1 MVRWLARVP
10 GRIPADAFRV
20 RQRAAL
26 RVPTSPS
33 PHAFRAVA
41 GTVKVRARG
50 GTGGS
55 GGSVR
60 VFSQTRSP
68 TRCTRGRAR
77 TIDPYDGPREIKQ
90 RLERHRDAAPA
101 VDMQTGAGVFATN
114 HVRAPR
120 RRRPAAYTC
129 KGREMVSDIEDSF
142 GRVPCRRDMGRG
154 DRACWDHDEETR
166 RGKSFSK

>member
-77 TIDPYDGPREIKQ
+77 RIDPYDGPREIKQ

-101 VDMQTGAGVFATN
+101 VDMHADGRRR
-114 HVRAPR
+114 VRDESRSRASTAPPR
-120 RRRPAAYTC
+120 R
-129 KGREMVSDIEDSF
+129 VH
-142 GRVPCRRDMGRG
+142 V
-154 DRACWDHDEETR
+154 
-166 RGKSFSK
+166 